1 MLEGNLSFEKN
12 SANVSIFLSSQWREA
27 PNKCEHSEV
36 QSITPCHG
44 RWMAIMFA
52 ASYILHQ
59 RMRQQHS
66 ASGNPLSNLS
76 MLNPIF
82 LFPEGVLSEY
92 IPRFV
97 YLTP

>member
-36 QSITPCHG
+36 QSIPPCHG
-44 RWMAIMFA
+44 RWPWMAIMFA
-52 ASYILHQ
+52 AFYIFHLL

-76 MLNPIF
+76 IC
-82 LFPEGVLSEY
+82 
-92 IPRFV
+92 
-97 YLTP
+97 